1 MPTCSEAFGEGYVGD
16 YPNCT
21 YQPQS
26 PAGTYAEDVPFT
38 GTIDSLGY
46 GEELEGSTIED
57 DWQKYFDPYD
67 PKGQK
72 LLESAWDLKGKQLGE
87 TWGFKR
93 QQLGA
98 GARAGYGKIGKAAS
112 RGYQQ
117 SNLAFSGTISEME
130 RQKRGEVTEAY
141 KRSFGLG
148 QTAYEQA
155 MEAGELQLESG
166 IFGLETDWEK
176 DQRATLNMLYLRG
189 IWPEDGEEDTNW
201 NTTYE
206 PFQET
211 MVPDDQEE
219 IARKSAC
226 EARGGRWNG
235 YTNTCDV

>member
-1 MPTCSEAFGEGYVGD
+1 MPTCTEADGDGWVGT

-21 YQPQS
+21 YTPQ
-26 PAGTYAEDVPFT
+26 GQTTGDDPFT
-38 GTIDSLGY
+38 GTVDSLGY

-189 IWPEDGEEDTNW
+189 IWPEDPPDGTSYQPGEAGGHENL
-201 NTTYE
+201 
-206 PFQET
+206 
-211 MVPDDQEE
+211 
-219 IARKSAC
+219 ARKNSC
-226 EARGGRWNG
+226 EAQGGRWNN
-235 YTNTCDV
+235 YTNTCDMSYGDE